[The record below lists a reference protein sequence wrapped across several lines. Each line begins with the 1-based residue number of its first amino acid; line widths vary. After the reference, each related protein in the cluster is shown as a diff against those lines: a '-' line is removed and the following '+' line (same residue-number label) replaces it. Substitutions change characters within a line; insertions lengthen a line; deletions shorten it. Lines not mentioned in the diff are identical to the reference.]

1 MLARRLASLL
11 AICTFSL
18 VLLGGVVHSTG
29 SSLACPDW
37 PLCYGQVFPRMQGGV
52 LYEHGH
58 RLLAGAVA
66 CLTAAITALLWNQAN
81 RPLRLLCLL
90 GCALVLLQAT
100 LGGLTV
106 IFRLPPTIS
115 IAHLATS
122 MVFFAWTMVLNYRLR
137 AAHWAPLGPLGPN
150 LQRPAALAAS
160 VVYLQLVMGA
170 VVRHNGAS
178 MTCGYDALRCAG
190 AWLPQNDLQWLQTS
204 HRALAFVVLA
214 AVIKA
219 TLKPLR
225 QARLQRRAWVRP
237 LGIAAHVLVLLQIVL
252 GVLVL
257 KTGVNL
263 HVVTTHLALG
273 ALLWADMVA
282 FTLCLGATPSAQ
294 GAAER
299 TAPHATAA
307 FVAATG
313 GLAGPPCGLDGAR

>member
-11 AICTFSL
+11 SICTLCL
-18 VLLGGVVHSTG
+18 VVLGGVVHSTG

-37 PLCYGQVFPRMQGGV
+37 PLCYGQVFPRMQGGI

-66 CLTAAITALLWNQAN
+66 CLTAAITALLWYEAG
-81 RPLRLLCLL
+81 PSLRRLCLG
-90 GCALVLLQAT
+90 GCALVLLQAC

-106 IFRLPPTIS
+106 VLRLPPTVS
-115 IAHLATS
+115 IAHLGTS
-122 MVFFAWTMVLNYRLR
+122 MVFFAWTLVLNYRLR
-137 AAHWAPLGPLGPN
+137 AAHWAPMGPLGAN
-150 LQRPAALAAS
+150 LQRPAMIAAGL
-160 VVYLQLVMGA
+160 VYLQLVMGA

-190 AWLPQNDLQWLQTS
+190 AWMPQNDLQWLQTS

-214 AVIKA
+214 AVVKA
-219 TLKPLR
+219 TIKPLR
-225 QARLQRRAWVRP
+225 QARLQRRPFVRP
-237 LGIAAHVLVLLQIVL
+237 FGIAAHALVLLQIIL

-257 KTGVNL
+257 KTGVNT

-282 FTLCLGATPSAQ
+282 FTLCLGATPSRQ
-294 GAAER
+294 AAGPN
-299 TAPHATAA
+299 APAGFQTT
-307 FVAATG
+307 TG